1 MPLGIPIGS
10 STGLHRRSRG
20 EATALAVGVPEVAPR
35 GHTITDEL
43 FEFLR
48 FRETTLLG
56 AREKKLPV
64 EAYVENTPWTW
75 HESYFAQL

>member
-1 MPLGIPIGS
+1 
-10 STGLHRRSRG
+10 
-20 EATALAVGVPEVAPR
+20 VPEVTPR
-35 GHTITDEL
+35 SHTIADEL
-43 FEFLR
+43 FEFFR

-64 EAYVENTPWTW
+64 EAYVENTPLTW